1 MWTTVQ
7 NVTDLDQKQPETV
20 ERIKAFNDAAL
31 STRLR
36 DAAHKLPGIIPISS
50 FFLQDVAEDDKAAFK
65 PVYADGE
72 NGAFLQYDS
81 TPDAFD
87 TYVNAQLLLP
97 DSNEDGVQACVVKHA
112 KGG

>member
-1 MWTTVQ
+1 M
-7 NVTDLDQKQPETV
+7 
-20 ERIKAFNDAAL
+20 ERIKAFDDAAL

-36 DAAHKLPGIIPISS
+36 DAAHELPGIILISS

-65 PVYADGE
+65 PVYDADGKK
-72 NGAFLQYDS
+72 GAFLQYDS